1 MFVCICWFDIRL
13 LDKPESLKGKR
24 HIVKS
29 LKDRIRNKF
38 QVSVSE
44 VGSNDLWQR
53 LELGIA
59 YVSSDNTLAEQIHA
73 QVVNML
79 NSEMSIEIVDEF
91 FEVQKIK

>member
-53 LELGIA
+53 LELGIVCV
-59 YVSSDNTLAEQIHA
+59 YNDNTLAEQVYTQIL
-73 QVVNML
+73 NML
-79 NSEMSIEIVDEF
+79 DSEPGLEVLDQF
-91 FEVQKIK
+91 FEIQKVK